1 MMTAPAEI
9 VARRLLKQ
17 AEWCEKLGSPLY
29 STLLCQAAEDV
40 RAAGVC
46 YAVLHDHYDDPPDS
60 ALALRFLG
68 AVHRLVLQKQAPR
81 LAACYPSVGGDSG
94 CDELWPAFHSA
105 VREHAALLRELVDR
119 PVQTNEVGRCAALLG
134 GFLEVVRSTGLPM
147 RLLEVGA
154 AGGLILRWDQYR
166 YEANAEGWG
175 DPDSPVYIGGA
186 FGDVHPP
193 FNIPVKIAVRR
204 GCDASPIDPCTEE
217 GQLTLQS
224 YVWPDQLMRFRQLA
238 AAIEVA
244 RRVPAEVD
252 QANAVDWAEASL
264 ANGVSGVATVV
275 YHSIVWQYFSD
286 EDRARFK
293 RVMAAAGQ
301 AATPDHPLAWLR
313 LEPGDN
319 LAEVHLQLWPGAE
332 DRLLARSGF
341 HGKPVQWLG
350 CRKLTKG
357 NG

>member
-1 MMTAPAEI
+1 MMTAPNEI

-17 AEWCEKLGSPLY
+17 AEWCERLGSRLY
-29 STLLCQAAEDV
+29 STLLRQAAGDV

-46 YAVLHDHYDDPPDS
+46 YAVLHDHHDDPPDS

-68 AVHRLVLQKQAPR
+68 AVHRLVLQKKAPH
-81 LAACYPSVGGDSG
+81 LAACYPSAGGGSG
-94 CDELWPAFHSA
+94 CDELWPAFHSV
-105 VREHAALLRELVDR
+105 VRQHSALLRELVSR

-134 GFLEVVRSTGLPM
+134 GFLEVVRRTGLPL

-166 YEANAEGWG
+166 YEAHGEDWG
-175 DPDSPVYIGGA
+175 DPYSPVRICGA

-193 FNIPVKIAVRR
+193 FDVPVKIAERR

-224 YVWPDQLMRFRQLA
+224 YVWPDQVERFRQLA

-244 RRVPAEVD
+244 RRVPAQVD
-252 QANAVDWAEASL
+252 QANAADWVEAAL
-264 ANGVSGVATVV
+264 ADGVSGVATIV
-275 YHSIVWQYFSD
+275 YHSIVWQYLSNV
-286 EDRARFK
+286 DRARFK

-301 AATPDHPLAWLR
+301 AATHDKPLAWLR

-319 LAEVHLQLWPGAE
+319 IAEVRLQLWPGSE

-350 CRKLTKG
+350 RE
-357 NG
+357 N

>member
-1 MMTAPAEI
+1 MMTAPNEI

-17 AEWCEKLGSPLY
+17 AEWCERLGSRLY
-29 STLLCQAAEDV
+29 STLLRQAAEDV
-40 RAAGVC
+40 RASGVC
-46 YAVLHDHYDDPPDS
+46 SAVLHDHHDDLPDS

-68 AVHRLVLQKQAPR
+68 AVHRLVLQKKAPH
-81 LAACYPSVGGDSG
+81 LAACYPSAGGDSD
-94 CDELWPAFHSA
+94 CDELWPAFQA
-105 VREHAALLRELVDR
+105 VVRQHTTLLRELVRR

-134 GFLEVVRSTGLPM
+134 GFLEVVRRTGLPL

-154 AGGLILRWDQYR
+154 AGGLILRWDQYY
-166 YEANAEGWG
+166 YEANGEGWG
-175 DPDSPVYIGGA
+175 DPYSPVRICEA
-186 FGDVHPP
+186 FGDVRPL
-193 FNIPVKIAVRR
+193 FDRPVKIAERR

-224 YVWPDQLMRFRQLA
+224 YVWPDQVERFRQLA

-252 QANAVDWAEASL
+252 QANAADWVETVL
-264 ANGVSGVATVV
+264 ANGVSGMATVV
-275 YHSIVWQYFSD
+275 YHSIVWQYLSNV
-286 EDRARFK
+286 DRAHFK

-301 AATPDHPLAWLR
+301 AATHDNPLAWLR
-313 LEPGDN
+313 FEPADN
-319 LAEVHLQLWPGAE
+319 VAEVRLQLWPGSE

-350 CRKLTKG
+350 RES
-357 NG
+357 